1 MAVPMIGC
9 LVSVLA
15 VSVSV
20 DGDQVSAASCYGRVM
35 MLNIV
40 IRPVHSF
47 RTQLNILSPIPASD
61 DAQPLGL
68 TGRAVAMCLWT
79 VLPVRSSRGTFC
91 SVRKDRIA

>member
-1 MAVPMIGC
+1 MIGW

-35 MLNIV
+35 V
-40 IRPVHSF
+40 VEHSHSTYCSY
-47 RTQLNILSPIPASD
+47 RTQLDIHSPIPASD

-91 SVRKDRIA
+91 SVRKDRTA